1 MVFLQFPSK
10 LTDEEI
16 MLQAKYA
23 KLRKKKK
30 QLAEAKNNANKLGT
44 GASGPL
50 SEGGSEKPLDRV
62 GKRERNSSTGHSA
75 PLTPSATGN
84 AKDAK
89 EAAKK
94 LIRSGSIAAIQKS
107 AERVRTEQSAGF
119 KRSQGLERKLTTVG
133 GSVGSMIGS
142 SASGPDNAKAG
153 YQPFSATHG
162 PGGGFDTGGEDMNP
176 EPPPE
181 APPAKK
187 TKNLYESFVHARD
200 REERGLAPKGEK
212 PGSSGLLG
220 NTMKKGDD
228 QLKGSLKDGPGH
240 RQGNTI
246 YVHGYNITEDLLK
259 ATFGSCGKIVNIS
272 MEVEKNCGF
281 VTFDKAGATEKA
293 IAEYNGNVVEDIQLK
308 VSLARRQPVIAPI
321 NDASSSA
328 TWSTIAASHSQKGS
342 HKDKRD
348 LVAYD
353 EELF

>member
-1 MVFLQFPSK
+1 MNIWNQ
-10 LTDEEI
+10 I
-16 MLQAKYA
+16 
-23 KLRKKKK
+23 
-30 QLAEAKNNANKLGT
+30 
-44 GASGPL
+44 L
-50 SEGGSEKPLDRV
+50 STTKSYIKCSTYLDFTQPLDRV
-62 GKRERNSSTGHSA
+62 GKRERNSSTSHST
-75 PLTPSATGN
+75 PLTPNATGT

-94 LIRSGSIAAIQKS
+94 LIRSGAIAAIQKS
-107 AERVRTEQSAGF
+107 GDRERTSF

-133 GSVGSMIGS
+133 GGVGSMIGS
-142 SASGPDNAKAG
+142 STSGPDNAKAG

-228 QLKGSLKDGPGH
+228 QLQGSLKDGPGH

-281 VTFDKAGATEKA
+281 VTFDKVNWKMGMNL
-293 IAEYNGNVVEDIQLK
+293 IIIQSIFRKLY
-308 VSLARRQPVIAPI
+308 
-321 NDASSSA
+321 
-328 TWSTIAASHSQKGS
+328 T
-342 HKDKRD
+342 
-348 LVAYD
+348 
-353 EELF
+353 

>member
-1 MVFLQFPSK
+1 MKK
-10 LTDEEI
+10 LCFR
-16 MLQAKYA
+16 QYA

-30 QLAEAKNNANKLGT
+30 QLAEAKNNAAKTGT
-44 GASGPL
+44 GSTGTL
-50 SEGGSEKPLDRV
+50 TDTSSEKPLDRV
-62 GKRERNSSTGHSA
+62 GGRERNNSTGLNA
-75 PLTPSATGN
+75 PLAPNTSTTP
-84 AKDAK
+84 KDAK

-94 LIRSGSIAAIQKS
+94 LIRSGAIAAIQKS
-107 AERVRTEQSAGF
+107 AERERTEKAAGF

-133 GSVGSMIGS
+133 GSVSSMIGS
-142 SASGPDNAKAG
+142 STSGPDNAKAG

-228 QLKGSLKDGPGH
+228 MLKGGANDGPGQ

-246 YVHGYNITEDLLK
+246 YVHGYNITEDLLRV
-259 ATFGSCGKIVNIS
+259 TFGSCGKIVNIS

-281 VTFDKAGATEKA
+281 ITFDKEISTKKA
-293 IAEYNGNVVEDIQLK
+293 ITEYNYKIVNDIPLMVGRSEDLEPLNPDHVVVKNIK
-308 VSLARRQPVIAPI
+308 RNSCPKLA
-321 NDASSSA
+321 D
-328 TWSTIAASHSQKGS
+328 
-342 HKDKRD
+342 
-348 LVAYD
+348 
-353 EELF
+353 

>member
-1 MVFLQFPSK
+1 MVFLQFPAK
-10 LTDEEI
+10 LTDEET

-30 QLAEAKNNANKLGT
+30 QLAEAKNNAAKTGT
-44 GASGPL
+44 GTTGTLTDTS
-50 SEGGSEKPLDRV
+50 SEKPLDRV
-62 GKRERNSSTGHSA
+62 GGRERNNSTGLNA
-75 PLTPSATGN
+75 PLAPNISATP
-84 AKDAK
+84 KDAK

-94 LIRSGSIAAIQKS
+94 LIRSGAIAAIQKS
-107 AERVRTEQSAGF
+107 AERERTEKAAGF

-133 GSVGSMIGS
+133 GSVSSMIGS

-228 QLKGSLKDGPGH
+228 MLKGGSNDGPGQ

-246 YVHGYNITEDLLK
+246 YVHGYNITEDLLRV
-259 ATFGSCGKIVNIS
+259 TFGSCGKIVNIS

-281 VTFDKAGATEKA
+281 ITFDKAGATEQA
-293 IAEYNGNVVEDIQLK
+293 IAEFHNNVVEGISLK
-308 VSLARRQPVIAPI
+308 VSLARRQPVIDPI

-353 EELF
+353 EEMF